1 MCAGGLNGDA
11 GEVLELPVRAVDE
24 DTFETSLIYFT
35 GLQPDPSVVD
45 LPAGVGYPVAMPL
58 KYGCNNTHYSECDEQ
73 VRTRVKSLAFTR
85 RVSTNLTRFLT
96 SMYRRRSGQSVL
108 RQGSLPT
115 SPMMCRFVMNGL
127 SDVGPN

>member
-1 MCAGGLNGDA
+1 
-11 GEVLELPVRAVDE
+11 LELPVRAVDE

-73 VRTRVKSLAFTR
+73 VRTRCKR
-85 RVSTNLTRFLT
+85 RVSTNLTRLLT
-96 SMYRRRSGQSVL
+96 SMYRRRSVQSV
-108 RQGSLPT
+108 
-115 SPMMCRFVMNGL
+115 
-127 SDVGPN
+127 